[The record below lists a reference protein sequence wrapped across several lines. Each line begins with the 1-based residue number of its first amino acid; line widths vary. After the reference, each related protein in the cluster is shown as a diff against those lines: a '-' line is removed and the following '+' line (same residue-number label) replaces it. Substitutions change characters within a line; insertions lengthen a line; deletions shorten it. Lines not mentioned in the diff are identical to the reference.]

1 MRVSTY
7 ICTCKVRDGIMCPV
21 RLCLDPLRHHLPWS
35 LDPGWGPA
43 RSSLCIPIPCP
54 LHPAL
59 GFQICGIMPS
69 FLCGHYYQL
78 SHLYSPHFY
87 SLSVC
92 CTFVVSMYVVHT
104 HKCACA
110 HACALAQVGIRVW
123 QRMTN
128 IFLYCSQAYCL
139 EAKSFAEPEAYNSS
153 KVVWP
158 MSSGVPPSP
167 SPRGVQQSCLNQ
179 VTGTCG
185 HGQISCECCELESS
199 CLHTEHFYLLCC
211 LPSTDF
217 MFLKCK
223 LDYSDTFLKSIQWL
237 SFTL

>member
-21 RLCLDPLRHHLPWS
+21 RLCLNPLRHHLPWS

-69 FLCGHYYQL
+69 FFCGHYYQL

-167 SPRGVQQSCLNQ
+167 SPPWCIAVM
-179 VTGTCG
+179 
-185 HGQISCECCELESS
+185 LESGYR
-199 CLHTEHFYLLCC
+199 H
-211 LPSTDF
+211 
-217 MFLKCK
+217 
-223 LDYSDTFLKSIQWL
+223 I
-237 SFTL
+237 